1 MNKMHKELRRAAVR
15 SFMESLNELETQLGS
30 EEEQTPP
37 DSRTNPCSSN
47 PPQFDVGDFEAAV
60 ADIEQN
66 TRPR

>member
-1 MNKMHKELRRAAVR
+1 MNKMQKELRRAAVR

-30 EEEQTPP
+30 EEEQTPS
-37 DSRTNPCSSN
+37 DSRETPSPSN
-47 PPQFDVGDFEAAV
+47 PPQFDVDDFEAAV

>member
-1 MNKMHKELRRAAVR
+1 MNKMQKELRRAAVR

-37 DSRTNPCSSN
+37 DSRKNPSPSN